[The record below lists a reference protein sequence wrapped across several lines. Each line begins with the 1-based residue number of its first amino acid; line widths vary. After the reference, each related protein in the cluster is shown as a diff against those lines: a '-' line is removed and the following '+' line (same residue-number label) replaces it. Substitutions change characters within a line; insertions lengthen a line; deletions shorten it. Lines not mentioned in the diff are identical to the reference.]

1 LTAVS
6 LVVLVLARLR
16 EGLEQ
21 AVRIPIEAEEEKLA
35 SP

>member
-1 LTAVS
+1 
-6 LVVLVLARLR
+6 VLVLAGIR

-35 SP
+35 SL